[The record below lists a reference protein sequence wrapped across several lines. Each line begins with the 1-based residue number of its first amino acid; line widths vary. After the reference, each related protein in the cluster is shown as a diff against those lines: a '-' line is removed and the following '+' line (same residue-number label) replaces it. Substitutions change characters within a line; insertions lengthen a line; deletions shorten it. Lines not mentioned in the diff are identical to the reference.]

1 MCWLNI
7 HVSTICAMVSRCSLR
22 CERGGQTG
30 RVGVLRTDAPFDA

>member
-7 HVSTICAMVSRCSLR
+7 HVSTICAMR